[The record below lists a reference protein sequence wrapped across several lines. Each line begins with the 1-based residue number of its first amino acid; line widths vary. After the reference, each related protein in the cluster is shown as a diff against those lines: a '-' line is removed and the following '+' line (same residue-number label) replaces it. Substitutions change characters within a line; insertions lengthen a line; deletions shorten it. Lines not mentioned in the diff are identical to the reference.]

1 MAQRRLHL
9 LEIADQSWCPRI
21 LRDGLTDYLR
31 QLEWVFRPYDPLLPQ
46 LRAAL
51 ARCNEERVLDLC
63 SGAGGPWVPLL
74 SSWEKSGGGRSRC
87 DSATNARAPGMGARG
102 GDFARSDSPDS

>member
-31 QLEWVFRPYDPLLPQ
+31 QLEWVFRPYDLLLPQ

-74 SSWEKSGGGRSRC
+74 SSWEKSGGGPPEGRLSDPRP
-87 DSATNARAPGMGARG
+87 SPPSWARAAGTSRG
-102 GDFARSDSPDS
+102 GIRP